1 MGGSFVQ
8 LKKTDYTALAKFRSS
23 LRRFLHETSEAAR
36 KNGVTPQQHQV
47 MLSIK
52 GTQGRNWL
60 SVGELADSMQVRHHS
75 MVALVDRCQRAG
87 LVQRARGTS
96 DRRVA
101 RVSLTPKGE
110 KLIEQ
115 LSFENKQELN
125 RLRTAL
131 QMHFGEDSK

>member
-1 MGGSFVQ
+1 MQ
-8 LKKTDYTALAKFRSS
+8 LKKTDYTALSKFRNS

-52 GTQGRNWL
+52 GMQGRSWL
-60 SVGELADSMQVRHHS
+60 SIGELAESMQVRHHS

-87 LVQRARGTS
+87 LVQRARDTA
-96 DRRVA
+96 DRRIA

-115 LSFENKQELN
+115 LSFENKQELT

-131 QMHFGEDSK
+131 QMHFEEDTE